1 MLQRIQS
8 IWLLL
13 AAVFAVITFS
23 LPFYS
28 GDRIIDELNNFTAFM
43 DLNAKSNIWL
53 SILTATSAA
62 IALITIFLFEN
73 RKLQLRLCYLGIFI
87 TVLLLVLYFAE
98 TNYFATGNFA
108 ITCLLHF
115 GVLVFYILAA
125 RGIWKDNKLIKSMDR
140 LR

>member
-28 GDRIIDELNNFTAFM
+28 GDRIIDELNNFTSFM

-62 IALITIFLFEN
+62 IAFITIFLFEN
-73 RKLQLRLCYLGIFI
+73 RKLQLRLCYLGIFV
-87 TVLLLVLYFAE
+87 TVLLLVCILLKPIILLQE
-98 TNYFATGNFA
+98 ILLLTSV
-108 ITCLLHF
+108 LHF
-115 GVLVFYILAA
+115 GVLAFYILAA